1 MMFNKEERTRTIAW
15 EDPKISAR
23 NANAVS
29 GLDYLKAIMDGNIA
43 PPPIARLVG
52 YKIID
57 AQTGSA
63 VFEIEPGEYLYNPFS
78 TVHGGILSTLLDTTM
93 TAAVLSFLP
102 IGKSC
107 STQEMKVNF
116 VRPVTE
122 KSGMIRCRAEMIHSG
137 KRIATAS
144 GMIFDAKDRLVA
156 HGIGTW
162 NLIINN

>member
-1 MMFNKEERTRTIAW
+1 MTSDIDKPERTRIISW

-29 GLDYLKAIMDGNIA
+29 GLDYLKAIKDGKAA

-52 YKIID
+52 YKIAD
-57 AQTGSA
+57 VESGTA

-78 TVHGGILSTLLDTTM
+78 TVHGGILSTLLDTSM
-93 TAAVLSFLP
+93 TAAVLSTLP

-107 STQEMKVNF
+107 STLEMKVNF
-116 VRPVTE
+116 VRPVTD
-122 KSGMIRCRAEMIHSG
+122 KTGLISCRAEVIHSG
-137 KRIATAS
+137 KRIATAT
-144 GMIFDAKDRLVA
+144 GKIFDDRDRLVA

-162 NLIINN
+162 TIF